1 MTAKDREQLLRDPPP
16 GSACAAARDFGIDLT
31 LVIEQLRLTPEERLR
46 KLGELRDGVRNLL
59 ASARPVQPQ

>member
-16 GSACAAARDFGIDLT
+16 GSACAAAREFGIDLT
-31 LVIEQLRLTPEERLR
+31 LVIEQLRLTPEKGLR

-59 ASARPVQPQ
+59 ASARLVKPQ